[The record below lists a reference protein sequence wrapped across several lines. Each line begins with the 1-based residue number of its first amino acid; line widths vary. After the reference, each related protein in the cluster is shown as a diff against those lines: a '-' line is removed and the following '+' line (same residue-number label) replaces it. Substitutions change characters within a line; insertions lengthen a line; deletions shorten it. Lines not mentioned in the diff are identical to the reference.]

1 MYVTHVHI
9 SLSVSD
15 LKLKVWNSVVLV
27 IGVVAFISGVIIAV
41 VLGTLLCLR
50 IKRSNGEYACAL
62 YNYYNYMVQV
72 SACMYT
78 GPTKYSKSL

>member
-1 MYVTHVHI
+1 MYVTQVHI

-15 LKLKVWNSVVLV
+15 LKLKVWNIVVLV

-50 IKRSNGEYACAL
+50 VKRSNGEYACAL
-62 YNYYNYMVQV
+62 HVQ
-72 SACMYT
+72 
-78 GPTKYSKSL
+78 LL